1 MTNKKHHLSIR
12 DVDNHIIAAIEET
25 RTPDKMGPQSS
36 LWNKVYEALEDL
48 RRLEKERNNNE

>member
-12 DVDNHIIAAIEET
+12 DVDNHIISAIEDT
-25 RTPDKMGPQSS
+25 DTDDKMGPQSS